1 VPAQPGANADAE
13 IVASV
18 ADALPLGV
26 WVARAPGGEF
36 VYANAT
42 FREIMGMGARA
53 DVALGA
59 YAAPYAIHGRDGE
72 PYPEHAMPFVRA
84 LTERTTVMVDDIVI
98 HRADGGRVNVR
109 AYARP
114 HFHGETITHV
124 VIAFFDITREVQA
137 ERARA
142 ESELRAQRSQRMDS
156 IGMLAGGIAHDFNNL
171 LTVIRVMTSSLSEG
185 EREPGRRADLEAIA
199 AAADS
204 AVSLTRALLGFAGQG
219 KNLATPI
226 AIDDVVGSV
235 VEIFARATV
244 GRIELAID
252 LQAARD
258 VVGDR
263 SQLEQVVMN
272 LLINARDAADGRG
285 RVSVCTRAEG
295 DRVCLEIADDG
306 PGVPVALREQIFE
319 PYFTT
324 KHGFAQGGTGLGL
337 ATVYG
342 IVEAHHGTIEVLDAP
357 QRGALFRV
365 VLPVSTAA
373 RSAPRRSAAPAITRG
388 SGLVLVVDD
397 HPALRVAARRILESA
412 GYQVLLAED
421 GEEGVEK
428 FRAHHDE
435 IRVVLL
441 DMSMPRLDGRGAFA
455 AMRAIDPSVRV
466 VITTGYSL
474 NDEVQTLLDQ
484 GAVAFIPKPF
494 DIGELT
500 AVVNGLIGS

>member
-1 VPAQPGANADAE
+1 VPGASTDAE

-18 ADALPLGV
+18 ADALPVGV

-53 DVALGA
+53 DVALGE
-59 YAAPYAIHGRDGE
+59 YATPYAIHGRDGE

-84 LTERTTVMVDDIVI
+84 LAERTTVMVDDIVI
-98 HRADGGRVNVR
+98 HRGDGGRVNIR

-114 HFHGETITHV
+114 HFDGDTITHV

-137 ERARA
+137 EQARA
-142 ESELRAQRSQRMDS
+142 ESELRVQRAQRMDS

-171 LTVIRVMTSSLSEG
+171 LTVIRVMTSSLTGG
-185 EREPGRRADLEAIA
+185 ELDPGRRGDLEAIA

-219 KNLATPI
+219 KNLATPV

-235 VEIFARATV
+235 AEIFARATV
-244 GRIELAID
+244 GRIELATE
-252 LQAARD
+252 LRAQCD

-263 SQLEQVVMN
+263 AQLEQVFMN
-272 LLINARDAADGRG
+272 LLINARDAVAGRG
-285 RVSVCTRAEG
+285 RISASTRSEG
-295 DRVCLEIADDG
+295 DRVILEIADDG
-306 PGVPVALREQIFE
+306 PGVPVAIRERIFE
-319 PYFTT
+319 PYFST

-342 IVEAHHGTIEVLDAP
+342 IVEAHHGTIEVLDAE

-365 VLPVSTAA
+365 VLPASTAS
-373 RSAPRRSAAPAITRG
+373 RSAPRRSTPAAVTRG
-388 SGLVLVVDD
+388 SGVVLVVDD

-412 GYQVLLAED
+412 GYRVLLAED
-421 GEEGVEK
+421 GVDGVET
-428 FRAHHDE
+428 FRAHKGE
-435 IRVVLL
+435 IRLVLL

-455 AMRAIDPSVRV
+455 AMRAIDPNVRV
-466 VITTGYSL
+466 VLTTGYSL

-484 GAVAFIPKPF
+484 GAAAFIAKPF
-494 DIGELT
+494 DVAELT
-500 AVVNGLIGS
+500 TVVGGLIGS